1 MRYVKHIITESN
13 QAQVIVI
20 FLEKIWVILLLP
32 MEGKVSQTPIGVKIG
47 LKNKQALYL
56 LLLIICCFPV
66 ISSSWA
72 LLFGLMFSM
81 LIGTP
86 FKAQVDRWGSY
97 LLKATVIGLGFGINM
112 HTLLKAGKENVG
124 TTTLFVLGVLLV
136 GILLGL
142 FLKIDKMT
150 SLLISVGTAI
160 CGGSAI
166 AAIGSAMKATS
177 SELSISTG
185 TIFLLN
191 ALALFAFPA
200 MGHWLELSQRQFG
213 VWSAI
218 AIHDTSS
225 VVGAAARYG
234 DEALKVASITKML
247 RIIWIIPVLIILVMG
262 FSENRRAFK
271 VPLFII
277 GFIISSCLF
286 SFLPSYESVF
296 INLYAV
302 AKQVLVVSLF
312 LIGSGVSMA
321 IVNQLGSKILLQ
333 AVLLWIMVSITAL
346 LFVKYF

>member
-1 MRYVKHIITESN
+1 
-13 QAQVIVI
+13 
-20 FLEKIWVILLLP
+20 
-32 MEGKVSQTPIGVKIG
+32 MEGKISPTWAGVKIG
-47 LKNKQALYL
+47 LKNQQALYL
-56 LLLIICCFPV
+56 LLLIICCFPF

-72 LLFGLMFSM
+72 LLLGLMFSL

-86 FKAQVDRWGSY
+86 FKAHVDKWGSY
-97 LLKATVIGLGFGINM
+97 LLKTSVIGLGFGINM
-112 HTLLKAGKENVG
+112 QSLLKAGKENIG
-124 TTTLFVLGVLLV
+124 TTTIFVLGVLLV

-142 FLKIDKMT
+142 CLKIDRMT
-150 SLLISVGTAI
+150 ALLISVGTAI

-166 AAIGSAMKATS
+166 AAIGSALKAS
-177 SELSISTG
+177 PGQLSISTG

-191 ALALFAFPA
+191 AAALFTFPV
-200 MGHWLELSQRQFG
+200 MGHWLELSQEQFG

-225 VVGAAARYG
+225 VAGAAARYG
-234 DEALKVASITKML
+234 DEALKVATVTKML

-277 GFIISSCLF
+277 GFIIASCLF

-296 INLYAV
+296 VNLYAV
-302 AKQVLVVSLF
+302 AKQILVVSLF
-312 LIGSGVSMA
+312 LIGSGLSMA